1 MNLFSFLE
9 NSAEKYPDKTA
20 LICEEKRI
28 TFLQLKKRSERLASS
43 LLRLGIKKGM
53 KVGILL
59 YNSVEYVEIIFA
71 LMKLGAVGVPLNIRL
86 TKEEIAKQAEH
97 ADVSILF
104 YEEELKQKAPLD
116 LSSITD
122 FIFIGSGES
131 GKSISYEFLL
141 NAAESHDISEAVIK
155 EDESFIIYTAGTTAS
170 PKGVVLTHSS
180 QMANTKNYSAAY
192 NMTRDDI
199 ELAPTPLF
207 HCSTLGRIFTYVYN
221 GVTFILCRKFDAETA
236 FKIIEREKVTSI
248 TQAPTLYHMMV
259 EAFKKTAFDTTSV
272 KRAVTGAAAMRPE
285 GVKELE
291 GLFPCALLYD
301 LYGATEASPGISILC
316 RSDFT
321 KKAGS
326 VGKPMDSVEIKIDS
340 IDVVGEILCRG
351 PNVMKGYYKDPETTK
366 AAIRDGWFHTGDMG
380 RIDEDGFLYIEGRK
394 KEIIISGGINVYPA
408 EIENIIIS
416 CPGVQDVSVIG
427 VPDDKWG
434 EKIVAAI
441 VLTGDEMF
449 SEEAFQKY
457 CKDRLADFKCPREVF
472 IVKVIPRNA
481 AQKVLK
487 NELQVLYLREV
498 KGSECG
504 I

>member
-1 MNLFSFLE
+1 
-9 NSAEKYPDKTA
+9 
-20 LICEEKRI
+20 
-28 TFLQLKKRSERLASS
+28 
-43 LLRLGIKKGM
+43 
-53 KVGILL
+53 
-59 YNSVEYVEIIFA
+59 
-71 LMKLGAVGVPLNIRL
+71 
-86 TKEEIAKQAEH
+86 
-97 ADVSILF
+97 
-104 YEEELKQKAPLD
+104 
-116 LSSITD
+116 
-122 FIFIGSGES
+122 
-131 GKSISYEFLL
+131 
-141 NAAESHDISEAVIK
+141 
-155 EDESFIIYTAGTTAS
+155 
-170 PKGVVLTHSS
+170 
-180 QMANTKNYSAAY
+180 
-192 NMTRDDI
+192 
-199 ELAPTPLF
+199 
-207 HCSTLGRIFTYVYN
+207 
-221 GVTFILCRKFDAETA
+221 
-236 FKIIEREKVTSI
+236 
-248 TQAPTLYHMMV
+248 
-259 EAFKKTAFDTTSV
+259 
-272 KRAVTGAAAMRPE
+272 
-285 GVKELE
+285 
-291 GLFPCALLYD
+291 
-301 LYGATEASPGISILC
+301 
-316 RSDFT
+316 
-321 KKAGS
+321 
-326 VGKPMDSVEIKIDS
+326 MDCVEIKIDS

-394 KEIIISGGINVYPA
+394 KEIIISGGINVYPV